1 MKALLSTYD
10 VDGSIKDAV
19 IFFKAANAKLSNDI
33 YNYIFFF
40 FFFAPTWKYN
50 NHCLG
55 FWAWRLYVAIY
66 TLLD

>member
-33 YNYIFFF
+33 YNYIYIFLFFF
-40 FFFAPTWKYN
+40 CS
-50 NHCLG
+50 H
-55 FWAWRLYVAIY
+55 VEIQ
-66 TLLD
+66 